1 MIVRTIVQ
9 SISSHSAPV
18 LVLLPGTYS
27 EPEDFVREG
36 FPAALQKQGIEA
48 ELVMA
53 QIRASWFS
61 DGTVVDRIREGV
73 IVPAHE
79 RGRSRIWLV
88 GISLGGLAALS
99 YVAHHERDIQGILLI
114 SPYPASRRVLSEMQD
129 LCPKRWSKPA
139 SLLERDLER
148 EAWMWLV
155 NNRNDKRLP
164 VYCYFASGD
173 RFAFGQR
180 QMARALDSERVR
192 ELPGGHDWRTWRVL
206 WTEFLCNSKSALQ

>member
-1 MIVRTIVQ
+1 MRTIVQ
-9 SISSHSAPV
+9 AVSSRSAP
-18 LVLLPGTYS
+18 LLALLPGTYS

-36 FPAALQKQGIEA
+36 FPAAVQSHGIEA

-61 DGTVVDRIREGV
+61 DGTVVDRIREAV
-73 IVPAHE
+73 IVPARE

-99 YVAHHERDIQGILLI
+99 YAARHERDIDGILLI
-114 SPYPASRRVLSEMQD
+114 SPYPASRPVLNEMQN
-129 LCPKRWSKPA
+129 LSSPQSSKPA
-139 SLLERDLER
+139 SVTERDLER

-155 NNRNDKRLP
+155 NNRDDGRLP

-192 ELPGGHDWRTWRVL
+192 ELPGGHDWTAWRAL
-206 WTEFLCNSKSALQ
+206 WAEFLCNSKSALQ